1 MSFQDNKITVFPGWP
16 GYSPDLNP
24 QENVWAEAEILLRQ
38 KEKSSDTFAQFQ
50 NHVLKSVA
58 AYPHSNKLVGSMA
71 KRMKLLV
78 KEKGQNI
85 GK

>member
-1 MSFQDNKITVFPGWP
+1 MFPGWP

>member
-1 MSFQDNKITVFPGWP
+1 M
-16 GYSPDLNP
+16 
-24 QENVWAEAEILLRQ
+24 WAGAEIILRQ
-38 KEKSSDTFAQFQ
+38 KEKVSDTFTNFQ

-58 AYPHSNKLVGSMA
+58 AYPHSKKLVGSMA

-78 KEKGQNI
+78 KDKGQNI